1 MGSDK
6 ELEEYERDYLKRLE
20 EKKNTDEI
28 QNIHNPTP
36 DYYEEKVES
45 VDYVIMALMRNG
57 LSKYQNILQRIN
69 KIGVMEYHRRLE
81 KLERMGY
88 IKTEKEGGWIE
99 RNTNPS
105 LYLEK
110 KGEDLIEEK
119 IIEMEDNWALL
130 VKHFEAKE
138 KQPLKEDMFNMKS
151 MLPLML
157 IMGIANGAM
166 MSQMLQMNH
175 MNMHDYFIEQPIQ
188 IDYLTDP
195 SGEPY
200 TNESGGDFEG
210 GGFEAGF

>member
-6 ELEEYERDYLKRLE
+6 DLDEYERDYLKRLGHSE
-20 EKKNTDEI
+20 EELEAI
-28 QNIHNPTP
+28 
-36 DYYEEKVES
+36 
-45 VDYVIMALMRNG
+45 DYVIMALMRNG

-175 MNMHDYFIEQPIQ
+175 MNMHDYFIEQPVQ

-210 GGFEAGF
+210 GGFEVGF